1 MPYLLRHSSG
11 FLREYFVYLIPS
23 VLIAYVVLES
33 YQIDFRPY
41 YIAGRSL
48 LLGLDPYINHV
59 NELPAF
65 YVAVNGEDSL
75 GSGFIYPPFATLL
88 FVPFALLSYTQG
100 KIAYSAVILIVLWLL
115 IFELIKYFQFK
126 TSGAAIV
133 LVMTS
138 FPVLSVF
145 ERGQIDILVCYL
157 TVLSFLAYQT
167 QRRAIMPALWLAIA
181 CCLKIFPGVALFYYI
196 AQRQWRL
203 VGYTLGLMGVLWLAP
218 LPYLGRST
226 YTSYLQRVFPH
237 IFGPLPSAGPIS
249 VHGQG
254 IINNVVIALEGKGLR
269 ADHDFVNGYM
279 NPFLRDLSWS
289 TLGGLIAF
297 WLLLYWGRRA
307 AIAPQFFAVLNTIH
321 LFNPQ
326 TWIMGLVWYIPLF
339 IQRFDQANQRG
350 KLLLVLPLWLPPA
363 TNANGM
369 MAYAIA
375 LVWAIPRWAQHLTLA
390 ATLPNQQGNHTLKDQ
405 VGE

>member
-1 MPYLLRHSSG
+1 MPSHLRQDLAR
-11 FLREYFVYLIPS
+11 FLREYLVYLMPS

-41 YIAGRSL
+41 YIAGKSL
-48 LLGLDPYINHV
+48 LYGLDPYINHV

-88 FVPFALLSYTQG
+88 FVPFALLSYVNG
-100 KIAYSAVILIVLWLL
+100 KTAYSAFILVILWLL
-115 IFELIKYFQFK
+115 LFELVKHQQFQTK
-126 TSGAAIV
+126 GAPIA
-133 LVMTS
+133 LAMTS
-138 FPVLSVF
+138 FPVLASF

-157 TVLSFLAYQT
+157 TVLSFLLYQT
-167 QRRAIMPALWLAIA
+167 RQRAMMPGFLLAIA
-181 CCLKIFPGVALFYYI
+181 CCLKIFPGVTLLYYL

-203 VGYTLGLMGVLWLAP
+203 VGYTLGFMVLIFFAP
-218 LPYLGRST
+218 LPYLGPAT
-226 YTSYLQRVFPH
+226 YTSYLQRVFPNV
-237 IFGPLPSAGPIS
+237 FGPLPSAGVIS

-254 IINNVVIALEGKGLR
+254 IVNGVVMALEGKGLR

-279 NPFLRDLSWS
+279 NPFLRTLSIS
-289 TLGGLIAF
+289 TIAGLIALG
-297 WLLLYWGRRA
+297 LLLYYLRRA
-307 AIAPQFFAVLNTIH
+307 PRDQQFFSILNTIH

-326 TWIMGLVWYIPLF
+326 TWIMGLVWYLPLF

-350 KLLLVLPLWLPPA
+350 KMLLILPLLLPPS

-369 MAYAIA
+369 LAYAIA
-375 LVWAIPRWAQHLTLA
+375 LACALPRWAQYLTIPA
-390 ATLPNQQGNHTLKDQ
+390 IEPNQQTNQPLEH
-405 VGE
+405 